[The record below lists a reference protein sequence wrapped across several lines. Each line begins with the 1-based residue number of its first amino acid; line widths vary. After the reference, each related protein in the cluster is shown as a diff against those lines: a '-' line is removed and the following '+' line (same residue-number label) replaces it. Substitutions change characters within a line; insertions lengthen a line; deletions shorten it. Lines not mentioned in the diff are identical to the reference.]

1 MSQTYMEPPRLH
13 GYMASSPIEV
23 RDRPPY
29 SLDHFDVQEAYKS
42 DLEHILVSKGEL
54 ISRIR
59 RMAEEISK
67 DAQRHTGSELY
78 AACVLKGAL
87 RFFGTLT
94 PKLNPP
100 GDYSEGV
107 IQASRY
113 TGGSTR
119 DTTADVS
126 LPEEQ
131 AVRGKDVLIVE
142 DIIDEGYTLKTIL
155 EAFREME
162 PRSVS
167 IAVLFDK
174 RDRRKVDIDVEYT
187 GFVVPD
193 EFLVGFGLDYNER
206 YRNLDHLAALD
217 PAILEE

>member
-1 MSQTYMEPPRLH
+1 
-13 GYMASSPIEV
+13 MASEPIDI

-29 SLDHFDVQEAYKS
+29 SLDQFDVEATYRD
-42 DLEHILVSKGEL
+42 DLEHILISKGEI
-54 ISRIR
+54 ISRIQ
-59 RMAEEISK
+59 RMAREVSESTHQEP
-67 DAQRHTGSELY
+67 DSELY

-94 PKLNPP
+94 PKLSPA

-113 TGGSTR
+113 TAGTTTE
-119 DTTADVS
+119 TTADVD
-126 LPEEQ
+126 LPAAETIQ
-131 AVRGKDVLIVE
+131 GKDVLVVE
-142 DIIDEGYTLKTIL
+142 DIIDEGYTLESIL
-155 EAFREME
+155 EEIHE
-162 PRSVS
+162 KDPRSVS

-187 GFVVPD
+187 GFIVPD

-206 YRNLDHLAALD
+206 YRNLDHLASLD
-217 PAILEE
+217 NAIFEG

>member
-1 MSQTYMEPPRLH
+1 MTSDPVD
-13 GYMASSPIEV
+13 V
-23 RDRPPY
+23 RDRPSY
-29 SLDHFDVQEAYKS
+29 AIDHFDVQSTYVS
-42 DLEHILVSKGEL
+42 DLEHILVSKGEI
-54 ISRIR
+54 ISRITR
-59 RMAEEISK
+59 LAEEISNFTHQQP
-67 DAQRHTGSELY
+67 DSELY

-94 PKLNPP
+94 PKLSPS

-107 IQASRY
+107 FQASRY
-113 TGGSTR
+113 TAGSTAE
-119 DTTADVS
+119 TTADVNF
-126 LPEEQ
+126 PDEE
-131 AVRGKDVLIVE
+131 AIRGKDVLIVE
-142 DIIDEGYTLKTIL
+142 DIIDEGYTLESIL
-155 EAFREME
+155 NEIRPKE

-187 GFVVPD
+187 GFIVPD

-217 PAILEE
+217 SSIFEG

>member
-1 MSQTYMEPPRLH
+1 
-13 GYMASSPIEV
+13 MASEPIDI

-29 SLDHFDVQEAYKS
+29 SLDQFDVEETYRD
-42 DLEHILVSKGEL
+42 DLEHILISKGEI
-54 ISRIR
+54 ISRIQ
-59 RMAEEISK
+59 RMAREVSESTHEGP
-67 DAQRHTGSELY
+67 DSELY

-94 PKLNPP
+94 PKLSPA

-113 TGGSTR
+113 TAGTTTE
-119 DTTADVS
+119 TTADVD
-126 LPEEQ
+126 LPAAETI
-131 AVRGKDVLIVE
+131 RGKDVLVVE
-142 DIIDEGYTLKTIL
+142 DIIDEGYTLESIL
-155 EAFREME
+155 EEIREKD

-174 RDRRKVDIDVEYT
+174 RDRRKVDVDVEYT
-187 GFVVPD
+187 GFIVPD

-206 YRNLDHLAALD
+206 YRNLDHLASLD
-217 PAILEE
+217 NAIFEG